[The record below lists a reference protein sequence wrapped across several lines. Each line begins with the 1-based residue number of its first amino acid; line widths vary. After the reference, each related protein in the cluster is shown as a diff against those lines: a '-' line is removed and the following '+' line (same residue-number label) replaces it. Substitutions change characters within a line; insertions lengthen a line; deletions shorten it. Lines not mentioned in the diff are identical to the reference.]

1 MGSNGLDIT
10 SKTILSTGNIMSIND
25 ITKKPSQSST
35 QELIDAIKYT
45 LKEYTTKNLNSTE
58 QADHFKIISRPEDDV
73 QAKIQ
78 ENRLEELKIG
88 LKVFL
93 TDDNEFSLRE
103 SLEIALHHQLKV
115 SSVADVIVCCKKSQ
129 SVECRD
135 DLSVIKNIWKI
146 LESYVDDGSVGEL
159 GVADIEEGTFR
170 ELYEW
175 AKVKPVIIQIN
186 LATCCVVPP
195 TLQTFCKEKNIK
207 LFTHSDS
214 SDILPDQSIEEIFS
228 AALDLA
234 WAVRF
239 TVHIKCR
246 GVLTTKGYCLCLNP
260 RLKK

>member
-1 MGSNGLDIT
+1 MGSKGLNIN
-10 SKTILSTGNIMSIND
+10 SKTIFSTGNIMSIND

-45 LKEYTTKNLNSTE
+45 LKDYTAKNLNSTE
-58 QADHFKIISRPEDDV
+58 QADHFKVISRPEDDV
-73 QAKIQ
+73 QTKIQ

-88 LKVFL
+88 LKLFL
-93 TDDNEFSLRE
+93 TDDNEFPLKE
-103 SLEIALHHQLKV
+103 ALEIVLHHQLKV
-115 SSVADVIVCCKKSQ
+115 SSVADVIVCFKKPL
-129 SVECRD
+129 SVERRD
-135 DLSVIKNIWKI
+135 NLNVIKNIWKI
-146 LESYVDDGSVGEL
+146 LESYVDNGSVGEL
-159 GVADIEEGTFR
+159 GIADIEEATFR
-170 ELYEW
+170 ELYDW

-195 TLQTFCKEKNIK
+195 TLQTFCKEKDIK

-228 AALDLA
+228 APLDLV

-260 RLKK
+260 KFEI